1 VIAEEGLMTTK
12 SVSSIADVA
21 AAVIA
26 TLQHQPSALLSDF
39 DGTLSQV
46 SPTPDLAEAAP
57 GAAETMSALAS
68 KLSLTA
74 IVTGRGIADVSQRLA
89 APGLVYVGNHGLE
102 WLEGDEHHV
111 HPAGQAAQQVLAEA
125 LRDVDQRLRAHVS
138 LDGVIFEDKRYSASI
153 HYRLAPDPMAV
164 RNALA
169 PVMQEIATEYGFWVS
184 DGKMVFELRPG
195 AAVNKGS
202 ATEQLLAA
210 HGIRSAVFLG
220 DDVTDADAFLV
231 LRRLRET
238 EGFNAVAVGVL
249 TLDTAPQVV
258 EAADYLLDG
267 VDDVVSMLLM
277 VNAALPDIAEET
289 M

>member
-1 VIAEEGLMTTK
+1 MTTK
-12 SVSSIADVA
+12 SVSPVADVA

-26 TLQHQPSALLSDF
+26 TLQQRPSALLSDF

-46 SPTPDLAEAAP
+46 SPTPDAAEAAP
-57 GAAETMSALAS
+57 GAGQTMADLAS
-68 KLSLTA
+68 KLALTA

-102 WLEGDEHHV
+102 WLVDGEHHV
-111 HPAGQAAQQVLAEA
+111 HPAGQSARQVLPEA
-125 LRDVDQRLRAHVS
+125 LRDIDQRLRAHVS
-138 LDGVIFEDKRYSASI
+138 LDGVIFEDKVYSASI

-164 RNALA
+164 RAILA
-169 PVMQEIATEYGFWVS
+169 PVMQEVAAEYGFWVS

-195 AAVNKGS
+195 EAINKGS
-202 ATEQLLAA
+202 ATEQLLGD

-231 LRRLRET
+231 LRRLRDT
-238 EGFNAVAVGVL
+238 DGFNAVAVGVL
-249 TLDTAPQVV
+249 TLDTAPQVI

-267 VDDVVSMLLM
+267 VDDVVAMLLM
-277 VNAALPDIAEET
+277 VNDALAVSAVERS
-289 M
+289 